1 VTGYLNRGDDA
12 RPQPAFFF
20 SVVIA
25 TMGRPFEL
33 SRCLTAIAALRFPR
47 DRFETIVVNDGGE
60 IATEPELEA
69 LAGGAALRLVSQPNR
84 GPGAARNA
92 GTAVA
97 RGEFIAFID
106 DDCVPPPDWLDRL
119 AEAIARAPEAMV
131 GGRTINLLTGNLC
144 SQASQSLVEY
154 VYRYYNESGSGRS
167 TFFASNNMALATTL
181 LRGIGGFDERFRT
194 AEDRELCNRWKRLGG
209 AFSFAPDVV
218 IYHGHR
224 LNLWSLQKQ
233 HFGYGRGALPYWEKS
248 AARGVRGIRVEPL
261 SFYAG
266 MLRFPFARH
275 ERRPAIVSSL
285 ILLSQM
291 ANAFGFA
298 WEAIRRVAAHEPA
311 TMLAGETESAVAT
324 WRPPS
329 SRPPTRTL

>member
-1 VTGYLNRGDDA
+1 MTDYLDRGDAA
-12 RPQPAFFF
+12 RPQPAFLF

-33 SRCLTAIAALRFPR
+33 SRCLTAIAALGFPR
-47 DRFETIVVNDGGE
+47 NRFEIIVVNDGGA
-60 IATEPELEA
+60 IAAEPELEA

-92 GTAVA
+92 GIAIA
-97 RGEFIAFID
+97 RGEFIAFMD
-106 DDCVPPPDWLDRL
+106 DDCVPPPDWLHHL
-119 AEAIARAPEAMV
+119 AAAVARAPDAMV
-131 GGRTINLLTGNLC
+131 GGRTINFLTGNLC

-167 TFFASNNMALATTL
+167 TFFASNNMALATAS

-218 IYHGHR
+218 MYHGHR

-233 HFGYGRGALPYWEKS
+233 HFGYGRGALPYWERT
-248 AARGVRGIRVEPL
+248 AGHGVRGIRVEPL
-261 SFYAG
+261 SFYVG
-266 MLRFPFARH
+266 MFRFPFAQH

-285 ILLSQM
+285 ILLSQI

-298 WEAIRRVAAHEPA
+298 WEAVRRVAARQPVSEPA
-311 TMLAGETESAVAT
+311 TMRAGEIKSA
-324 WRPPS
+324 
-329 SRPPTRTL
+329 